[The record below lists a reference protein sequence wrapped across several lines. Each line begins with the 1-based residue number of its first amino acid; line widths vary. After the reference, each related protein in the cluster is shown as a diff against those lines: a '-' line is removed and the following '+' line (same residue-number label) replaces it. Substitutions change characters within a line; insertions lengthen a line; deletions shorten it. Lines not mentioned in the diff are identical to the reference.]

1 MSASDDALYPIEWF
15 FRVRAGWKAALE
27 LDALIVCSTLPEGE
41 RDAAI
46 TRYIDTTVSTVTQG
60 VQTHGR

>member
-1 MSASDDALYPIEWF
+1 MTTSDDALYPIEWF
-15 FRVRAGWKAALE
+15 FRVRAGWKATLE
-27 LDALIVCSTLPEGE
+27 LDALIVCSSAPEEE

-60 VQTHGR
+60 A